1 MARPFLWVVQP
12 NGHVNRKF
20 DVGDNGK
27 TKSGA
32 GAHGISLFTSLGV
45 AIAVQISWT
54 INHSIGWAIWHGIL
68 GWIYVIY
75 RWIVGVP
82 GVS

>member
-1 MARPFLWVVQP
+1 MSE
-12 NGHVNRKF
+12 NGRKK
-20 DVGDNGK
+20 G
-27 TKSGA
+27 GA
-32 GAHGISLFTSLGV
+32 GNHGISLVTSIGV
-45 AIAVQISWT
+45 AVAVQISWT

-82 GVS
+82 GAS